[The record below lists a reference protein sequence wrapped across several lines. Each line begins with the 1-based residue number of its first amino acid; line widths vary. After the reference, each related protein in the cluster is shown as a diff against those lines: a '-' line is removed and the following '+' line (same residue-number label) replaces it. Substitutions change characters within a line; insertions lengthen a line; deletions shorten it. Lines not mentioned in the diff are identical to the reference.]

1 MAPTLEKGRVKLH
14 LRPKERAPKGRS
26 GELVSE
32 ELVSEE
38 SSNKVGGASEEDG
51 EHRSEEPRP
60 ATLLERGLVKLHL
73 RPKESISE
81 GPPKSS
87 SPKNS
92 SLKNSSPKKAPIRL
106 VVPPK
111 KMVNTAAKNPVRLLC
126 WKGVWSNSTYTRRK
140 ASLTDPPKSSSPKKT
155 PRMVALPKK
164 MVNTAANRVS
174 LMYVS
179 STIWS
184 ISTHARRKASLKDY
198 PKSSSPKRA
207 LRMVA
212 LPKKMVNTAANP
224 VSLTCWKRVWSNST

>member
-1 MAPTLEKGRVKLH
+1 MAPTLEKGRVKHH

-32 ELVSEE
+32 EVVSGE

-60 ATLLERGLVKLHL
+60 ANLLERGLVKLHL
-73 RPKESISE
+73 RPKGSMSE

-92 SLKNSSPKKAPIRL
+92 SLKNSSPKNSSPKKAPIRL

-140 ASLTDPPKSSSPKKT
+140 ASLKDPPKSSYPKKT

-164 MVNTAANRVS
+164 LVNTAANRVS

-179 STIWS
+179 STI
-184 ISTHARRKASLKDY
+184 
-198 PKSSSPKRA
+198 
-207 LRMVA
+207 
-212 LPKKMVNTAANP
+212 
-224 VSLTCWKRVWSNST
+224 